1 MSINITKG
9 GTQMITI
16 PELLKDILQLT
27 TDIENTDDIRDKEI
41 YKDFIK
47 LKLKY
52 VEGLIRGL

>member
-1 MSINITKG
+1 
-9 GTQMITI
+9 MITI

-47 LKLKY
+47 LKLRY
-52 VEGLIRGL
+52 IEGLVKGL

>member
-1 MSINITKG
+1 MP
-9 GTQMITI
+9 TI